1 MMQAGGALVR
11 WDAGKK
17 RWLVE
22 IHAGA
27 EVIKRPCPKQPQT
40 ADEAQLREMAV
51 ATARDE
57 GYDLQTVSVEV
68 VR

>member
-1 MMQAGGALVR
+1 MMQAGGARVR

-27 EVIKRPCPKQPQT
+27 EVIKRPCPKQPET
-40 ADEAQLREMAV
+40 ADEDQLRAMAV
-51 ATARDE
+51 ETARDE
-57 GYDLQTVSVEV
+57 GYELQSVSVEV